1 MQPIPGIYYLAASSQ
16 SCAAVL
22 HYTAEN
28 LSILDADGS
37 VLWQGSEFS
46 TGADL
51 PGLPLEVRF
60 ADGSYFLPDDH
71 KTRLNQR
78 QIAGLATRLE
88 QHKTI
93 IVLSVLLVPVLLW
106 WIVMVG
112 IPKLA
117 VAIVPWVPTAAISEV
132 DQQTL
137 LMLDKTWLNP
147 SKLPADTQQY
157 WREQWLQ
164 ALASLPKRQQ
174 QPIEIQFRQAK
185 QLGPNAFALPAGT
198 LVFTDE
204 LIDLLKDKPDALLAI
219 FLHEVGHVKHQHGMT
234 MLVQSTA
241 SSLVFAMLFT
251 DLEGITEVLLG
262 TGGSLLQASFSRQME
277 SQADDFATDQ
287 LKALGKSSQ
296 AFVEAMQ
303 AITAASGGKTAEE
316 LEHWMQY
323 LSSHPSSV
331 ERIEK
336 AQTKQ

>member
-1 MQPIPGIYYLAASSQ
+1 MQPIPGTFYLAASSQ
-16 SCAAVL
+16 SCAAVM
-22 HYTAEN
+22 HYSPDH
-28 LSILDADGS
+28 LMLVDQGGS
-37 VLWQGSEFS
+37 VLWQGSEFT

-51 PGLPLEVRF
+51 PGLPLEIRF

-71 KTRLNQR
+71 KARLNQR
-78 QIAGLATRLE
+78 QTAGLATRLE
-88 QHKTI
+88 QHKAI

-117 VAIVPWVPTAAISEV
+117 VAIVPWVPPAATVAV

-137 LMLDKTWLNP
+137 LLLDKTWLNP
-147 SKLPADTQQY
+147 SELPADTQQY

-174 QPIEIQFRQAK
+174 QDIDIQFRQTK
-185 QLGPNAFALPAGT
+185 HLGPNAFALPAGT

-204 LIDLLKDKPDALLAI
+204 LVILLKDNPDALLAI
-219 FLHEVGHVKHQHGMT
+219 FLHEVGHVRHQHGMT

-241 SSLVFAMLFT
+241 TSLVFAMLFT

-277 SQADDFATDQ
+277 SQADDFATDH
-287 LKALGKSSQ
+287 LKVLGKTSNG
-296 AFVEAMQ
+296 FIEAMQ
-303 AITAASGGKTAEE
+303 AISAASGGKTGEE
-316 LEHWMQY
+316 LENWTRY
-323 LSSHPSSV
+323 LSSHPTSQQ
-331 ERIEK
+331 RIEK
-336 AQTKQ
+336 AKTQ